1 MAKGQH
7 LSKYQSGI
15 VRRYYDHLDTIA
27 LDKLAQSA
35 SELYLTTE
43 PKKVEKLW
51 QAVERSLGKL
61 AVSDTQVRTVLT
73 SKDIKGLAQL
83 VSDLSNPARQTK
95 KSVPQRVRAVE
106 DEGLG

>member
-7 LSKYQSGI
+7 LTKYQSGI

-43 PKKVEKLW
+43 PKKIEKLW

-61 AVSDTQVRTVLT
+61 AVSDTQVRAVLT

-83 VSDLSNPARQTK
+83 VSDLSDPSRQTK
-95 KSVPQRVRAVE
+95 KSAPRPVRAVD